1 MMSRPAPP
9 RPTLGAIVERWLV
22 RVWYGGSSPGD
33 RALSL
38 LLAPLGLPLSWL
50 VAATARRRL
59 LRIRRQRREA
69 RPRVVVVG
77 NLVAGG
83 AGKTPTVIA
92 LARGLS
98 ARGHRVGL
106 LARGYR
112 RTATGAPLLID
123 AAGTQPRADVSATGD
138 EPLLLARAT
147 GLPVAVG
154 VDRGAA
160 LDLLARRHPDCTVV
174 LSDDGLQHTG
184 LERAIEL
191 VVIDERGFGNGRCL
205 PAGPL
210 REPTTRLASV
220 DAVVLH
226 RCDRLPPGTDAPPF
240 QFRLDTAI
248 ERFRAVDG
256 SADWSAASFVA
267 TVRSAGDSVAAVAAI
282 ARPERFFDDLARL
295 GLEVSRHPL
304 ADHATIDPHWLAVL
318 DADRIVI
325 TAKDAVKISAAQ
337 ATGRLVVAE
346 QTAAVDEA
354 LLNWLSG
361 RLPAPDSGYAMD
373 ARLLDVLV
381 CPICKGPLKY
391 DRNAATLTCVADRL
405 VFPVRD
411 GIPVM
416 IESEASP
423 LADDAPR

>member
-1 MMSRPAPP
+1 M
-9 RPTLGAIVERWLV
+9 
-22 RVWYGGSSPGD
+22 
-33 RALSL
+33 

-50 VAATARRRL
+50 VAAIARRRL
-59 LRIRRQRREA
+59 RRIRRQRPEA
-69 RPRVVVVG
+69 RPHVVVIG

-92 LARGLS
+92 LARGLT

-112 RTATGAPLLID
+112 RATTGAPLLID
-123 AAGTQPRADVSATGD
+123 NAGPGADAAATGD
-138 EPLLLARAT
+138 EPLLLFRAT

-154 VDRGAA
+154 ANRAAA
-160 LDLLARRHPDCTVV
+160 LDLLARRHRDCTVV

-184 LERAIEL
+184 LARAIEL
-191 VVIDERGFGNGRCL
+191 AVVDERGFGNGRCL

-210 REPTTRLASV
+210 REPADRLASV
-220 DAVVLH
+220 DAVLLH
-226 RCDRLPPGTDAPPF
+226 RRDALPPGAAAPPLL
-240 QFRLDTAI
+240 FRIETGI

-256 SADWSAASFVA
+256 SADWSPESFVA
-267 TVRSAGDSVAAVAAI
+267 AVRSAGDSVAAVAAI

-304 ADHATIDPHWLAVL
+304 ADHAAIDPRWLAAL
-318 DADRIVI
+318 DADRVVI
-325 TAKDAVKISAAQ
+325 TAKDAVKIAPGE

-346 QTAAVDEA
+346 QAAAVDEA

-361 RLPAPDSGYAMD
+361 RLPAPDFGSAMD

-381 CPICKGPLKY
+381 CPICKGPLKH

-405 VFPVRD
+405 VFPIRD